1 MDAVADQLAPGPSET
16 WIEWMAGVLP
26 SREHLSTMSGTL
38 NSLHLRTQHNHRLP
52 ARPRTDS
59 SVEPGCGMRG
69 AR

>member
-1 MDAVADQLAPGPSET
+1 MDAVADRLVRGPSET

-26 SREHLSTMSGTL
+26 SHEHLSAMSGTP
-38 NSLHLRTQHNHRLP
+38 NSLHFRAQHDHRLP